1 MSLQCT
7 LLPRTGSTSIG
18 SLRVHDCKTIRWVDR
33 MCWKILSRWSAGMD
47 KRNHLSPD
55 INNHRSL
62 HLLIGR
68 VIRKR
73 KSWNGNLYS
82 SLVSY
87 TDPINIEE
95 RFGCTFCISRILKI
109 ATFCVGYTLPQR
121 CICGISNLWNL
132 LTTAWTG
139 RNRMRLGD
147 I

>member
-1 MSLQCT
+1 
-7 LLPRTGSTSIG
+7 
-18 SLRVHDCKTIRWVDR
+18 
-33 MCWKILSRWSAGMD
+33 MD

-109 ATFCVGYTLPQR
+109 ATFCVGYTLPHGVFVEFQ
-121 CICGISNLWNL
+121 IYEIFL
-132 LTTAWTG
+132 LLHGQDETE
-139 RNRMRLGD
+139 
-147 I
+147 